1 MEKNEVSYFEQ
12 MDYFEQQQQLIKSP
26 IKYRE
31 KETVYLFLK
40 SDKEYTFKNG
50 VCDEWEQEFEFLKIL
65 MRKLNLNVDTVNK
78 KDFFSTDTV
87 SLIGEINNWL
97 KWILNWKY
105 DIPNSENEKKYVF
118 NVNETMDKK
127 FYTIAKV
134 CDNACDIEKTNDGYR
149 VCFTGK
155 QLHEIEMMYFLRAG
169 WEEST
174 SKKVEG
180 EVASY
185 LVKYSELYR
194 TIISSRDVL
203 AQVENI
209 YGYYNIPKKIKED
222 IFYNMQN
229 KTRVFQQKANALY
242 TNMLLERRVNSKWSN
257 EYRLFELIH
266 SYNKC
271 AEYQYHCEWLGSQS
285 LDIYIDT
292 EKVGIEYQGEQHYK
306 PIKVWG
312 GEDSLKKIQKRDLR
326 KKKLCAENG
335 IRLLECEYTNPVNSI
350 TVLQFMKE
358 HSISICKNSEE
369 KTVTIGKIAPVI
381 KKENKKK
388 VVKKKRENYYILKYD
403 LKGNYIDK
411 YYTIKGA
418 ADAENV
424 SQASISKVLRG
435 MRNSA
440 GGYIWKKVSAEE
452 QIQYHIEVTFD
463 ISKVNTGLS
472 KQIALIDK
480 NGRVCQIF
488 PSIASAAKLT
498 RTSLHHIEDELE
510 KENSKQWKY
519 L

>member
-1 MEKNEVSYFEQ
+1 M
-12 MDYFEQQQQLIKSP
+12 
-26 IKYRE
+26 
-31 KETVYLFLK
+31 
-40 SDKEYTFKNG
+40 
-50 VCDEWEQEFEFLKIL
+50 
-65 MRKLNLNVDTVNK
+65 
-78 KDFFSTDTV
+78 
-87 SLIGEINNWL
+87 IGEINNWL

-134 CDNACDIEKTNDGYR
+134 CDNACDIEKTNDGYC

-335 IRLLECEYTNPVNSI
+335 IRLLEWEYTNPVNSI

>member
-203 AQVENI
+203 AQV
-209 YGYYNIPKKIKED
+209 
-222 IFYNMQN
+222 
-229 KTRVFQQKANALY
+229 VV
-242 TNMLLERRVNSKWSN
+242 LE
-257 EYRLFELIH
+257 
-266 SYNKC
+266 
-271 AEYQYHCEWLGSQS
+271 
-285 LDIYIDT
+285 
-292 EKVGIEYQGEQHYK
+292 YK
-306 PIKVWG
+306 
-312 GEDSLKKIQKRDLR
+312 
-326 KKKLCAENG
+326 
-335 IRLLECEYTNPVNSI
+335 
-350 TVLQFMKE
+350 
-358 HSISICKNSEE
+358 
-369 KTVTIGKIAPVI
+369 
-381 KKENKKK
+381 
-388 VVKKKRENYYILKYD
+388 
-403 LKGNYIDK
+403 
-411 YYTIKGA
+411 
-418 ADAENV
+418 
-424 SQASISKVLRG
+424 
-435 MRNSA
+435 
-440 GGYIWKKVSAEE
+440 
-452 QIQYHIEVTFD
+452 
-463 ISKVNTGLS
+463 
-472 KQIALIDK
+472 
-480 NGRVCQIF
+480 
-488 PSIASAAKLT
+488 
-498 RTSLHHIEDELE
+498 
-510 KENSKQWKY
+510 
-519 L
+519 